1 MKLLFT
7 DLDDT
12 LLNNQSLVS
21 SESKAFL
28 NEFLADGNRLILS
41 SGRPLASV
49 LEVKE
54 QAGLNQ
60 PGIFV
65 SSSNGTLV
73 YDCDKRRIIMKKC
86 LPLSYVSYLQEQAD
100 ALSLHIHTYREEEGK
115 SDAIISALDN
125 EEIAYYRR
133 RVHLPLIIS
142 ENLCAPLKEGPCK
155 LLAISLH
162 NPEKLEAFRKNIA
175 DWAKDKI
182 QTIYSSKQY
191 LELFDKSAGKGSSL
205 LFLCDYLGVPVSDAY
220 AAGDADNDISM
231 LEAAGCGIAM
241 KNATDKVKAHA
252 DVITDL
258 DNDQNGLADMMYKL
272 LSEHAKHP
280 LN

>member
-21 SESKAFL
+21 AETKAFL
-28 NEFLADGNRLILS
+28 DKFLEDGNRLILS

-54 QAGLNQ
+54 QAGLSQ

-65 SSSNGTLV
+65 NSSNGTLV
-73 YDCDKRRIIMKKC
+73 YDCDNRRIIKKTC
-86 LPLSYVSYLQEQAD
+86 LPLSYVTYLQKQAK

-115 SDAIISALDN
+115 SDAIITPDEN
-125 EEIAYYRR
+125 EEIRYYRR

-142 ENLCAPLKEGPCK
+142 ENLCDPLAEGPCK

-162 NPEKLEAFRKNIA
+162 NPEKLESFRRNIA
-175 DWAKDKI
+175 DWAEDKI
-182 QTIYSSKQY
+182 QTIYSNKQY

-205 LFLCDYLGVPVSDAY
+205 RFLCDYLQVPLSDVY

-241 KNATDKVKAHA
+241 KNASDKVKAHA
-252 DVITDL
+252 DVVTDL
-258 DNDQNGLADMMYKL
+258 DNDRNGLADTMYKL
-272 LSEHAKHP
+272 ISLRR
-280 LN
+280 